1 MVESFSADAP
11 VLIVDDD
18 PDVREALQLLLKVS
32 GYSTVG
38 ADSPA
43 AAIARLERA
52 PFLVALVDMN
62 YSRDTTSGGEGLA
75 LIAQIARQWPG
86 LPVVAMTAWAN
97 IPMAVE
103 AMRCGASDF
112 IEKPWQNARV
122 LTVLKIVVA
131 AAQQRGNAG
140 ADADADADAMGGL
153 AGDARDAEDTGF
165 VAQSAS
171 MRRVWDE
178 LHAVAGSDASILL
191 LGENGTGKT
200 VLASRVH
207 RASQRVHGPFVRVDV
222 GGLTP
227 TLFESEMFGHVRGA
241 FTDARKDRA
250 GRFELADGGTLFLDE
265 IGNLPM
271 EQQPK
276 LLRAIEDGQFE
287 KLGTSL
293 TQRVD
298 VRLVS
303 ATNASLRGLV
313 DEGRFRRDLLYRLNT
328 IEIHVPALR
337 ERSEDILLLARKAL
351 ERSCRR
357 YGKAALPL
365 SAAAER
371 ALHEHTWPG
380 NVRELEHAMERAA
393 LLARG
398 TQVEVQDLRLAP
410 ASAQPAEA
418 QQTRAGLGGITL
430 ESAELLLLR
439 EALQHS
445 GGNLQRA
452 ADQLGI
458 TRQSLYRRL
467 EKHGLR
473 GGDDLAG

>member
-1 MVESFSADAP
+1 MVDSPSANAP

-18 PDVREALQLLLKVS
+18 RDVREALQLLLKVS
-32 GYSTVG
+32 GYTSVE

-43 AAIARLERA
+43 SAIARLHEMSFQA
-52 PFLVALVDMN
+52 ALVDMN
-62 YSRDTTSGGEGLA
+62 YSRDTTSGVEGLT
-75 LIAQIARQWPG
+75 LIAEMARLRPT
-86 LPVVAMTAWAN
+86 LPVIAMTAWAN
-97 IPMAVE
+97 IEMAVG
-103 AMRCGASDF
+103 AMRSGARDF

-122 LTVLKIVVA
+122 LAVLETVIA
-131 AAQQRGNAG
+131 AVPGRGNAG
-140 ADADADADAMGGL
+140 AATEDLGSPD
-153 AGDARDAEDTGF
+153 DTGLI
-165 VAQSAS
+165 AQSAS
-171 MRRVWDE
+171 MRRVLDE

-200 VLASRVH
+200 LLASRLH
-207 RASQRVHGPFVRVDV
+207 GASRRAQAPFVRVDV
-222 GGLTP
+222 GGLAP

-241 FTDARKDRA
+241 FTDARKDRV
-250 GRFELADGGTLFLDE
+250 GRFEMADGGTLFLDE
-265 IGNLPM
+265 IGNLPL

-293 TQRVD
+293 TRRVD

-303 ATNASLRGLV
+303 ATNASLRDLV

-328 IEIHVPALR
+328 IEIHIPALR
-337 ERSEDILLLARKAL
+337 ERCEDILPLAQKAL

-357 YGKAALPL
+357 YNTPALPF

-371 ALHEHTWPG
+371 ALREHAWPG
-380 NVRELEHAMERAA
+380 NVRELEHTMERVA
-393 LLARG
+393 LLAGGPR
-398 TQVEVQDLRLAP
+398 VEVEDLRLTPAQSPAP
-410 ASAQPAEA
+410 PLASG
-418 QQTRAGLGGITL
+418 TLGGITL

-439 EALQHS
+439 QALQTS
-445 GGNLQRA
+445 GGNLQSA
-452 ADQLGI
+452 AEQLGI

>member
-1 MVESFSADAP
+1 MVDSPSANAP

-18 PDVREALQLLLKVS
+18 RDVREALRLLLKVS
-32 GYSTVG
+32 GYTSVE

-43 AAIARLERA
+43 SAIARLHEMSFQA
-52 PFLVALVDMN
+52 ALIDMN
-62 YSRDTTSGGEGLA
+62 YSRDTTSGVEGLT
-75 LIAQIARQWPG
+75 LIAEMARLRPT
-86 LPVVAMTAWAN
+86 LPVIAMTAWAN
-97 IPMAVE
+97 IQMAVD
-103 AMRCGASDF
+103 AMRSGARDF

-122 LTVLKIVVA
+122 LAVLETVIA
-131 AAQQRGNAG
+131 AVPGRGNAG
-140 ADADADADAMGGL
+140 AATEDLGSPDDAGL
-153 AGDARDAEDTGF
+153 I
-165 VAQSAS
+165 AQSAS
-171 MRRVWDE
+171 MRRVLDE
-178 LHAVAGSDASILL
+178 LRAVAGSDASILL

-200 VLASRVH
+200 LLASRLH
-207 RASQRVHGPFVRVDV
+207 GASRRAQAPFVRVDV
-222 GGLTP
+222 GGLAP

-241 FTDARKDRA
+241 FTDARKDRV
-250 GRFELADGGTLFLDE
+250 GRFEMADGGTLFLDE
-265 IGNLPM
+265 IGNLPL

-293 TQRVD
+293 TRRVD

-303 ATNASLRGLV
+303 ATNASLRDLV

-328 IEIHVPALR
+328 IEIHIPALR
-337 ERSEDILLLARKAL
+337 ERCEDILPLAQKAL
-351 ERSCRR
+351 ERSCHR
-357 YGKAALPL
+357 YNTPALRF

-371 ALHEHTWPG
+371 ALREHAWPG
-380 NVRELEHAMERAA
+380 NVRELEHTMERVA

-398 TQVEVQDLRLAP
+398 PRVEVEDLRLTPAQSPAP
-410 ASAQPAEA
+410 ALASG
-418 QQTRAGLGGITL
+418 TLGGITL

-439 EALQHS
+439 QALQTS
-445 GGNLQRA
+445 GGNLQSA
-452 ADQLGI
+452 AEQLGI

>member
-1 MVESFSADAP
+1 MVDSPSAHAP

-18 PDVREALQLLLKVS
+18 RDVREALQLLLKVS
-32 GYSTVG
+32 GYTSVG

-43 AAIARLERA
+43 SALARLQEMSFQA
-52 PFLVALVDMN
+52 ALVDMN
-62 YSRDTTSGGEGLA
+62 YSRDTTSGGEGLT
-75 LIAQIARQWPG
+75 LIAEMVRLRPT
-86 LPVVAMTAWAN
+86 LPLIAMTAWAN
-97 IPMAVE
+97 IQMAVE
-103 AMRCGASDF
+103 AMRSGATDF

-122 LTVLKIVVA
+122 LAVLEAVIA
-131 AAQQRGNAG
+131 AARVRGNVGAAIDDLRLPDDAG
-140 ADADADADAMGGL
+140 VI
-153 AGDARDAEDTGF
+153 AE
-165 VAQSAS
+165 SAS
-171 MRRVWDE
+171 MRRVLDE

-200 VLASRVH
+200 LLASRLH
-207 RASQRVHGPFVRVDV
+207 GASRRAKAPFVRVDV
-222 GGLTP
+222 GGLAP

-241 FTDARKDRA
+241 FTDARKDRV
-250 GRFELADGGTLFLDE
+250 GRFEMADGGTLFLDE
-265 IGNLPM
+265 IGNLPL

-293 TQRVD
+293 TRRVD

-303 ATNASLRGLV
+303 ATNASLRDLV

-328 IEIHVPALR
+328 IEIHIPALR
-337 ERSEDILLLARKAL
+337 ERSEDILPLARKSL
-351 ERSCRR
+351 EHSCRR
-357 YGKAALPL
+357 YNTPALPF

-371 ALHEHTWPG
+371 ALREHTWPG
-380 NVRELEHAMERAA
+380 NVRELEHAMERVA

-398 TQVEVQDLRLAP
+398 PRVEVEDLRLTPAQSAP
-410 ASAQPAEA
+410 PPLASGA
-418 QQTRAGLGGITL
+418 LGGITL

-439 EALQHS
+439 QALQTS
-445 GGNLQRA
+445 GGNLQSA
-452 ADQLGI
+452 AEQLGI

>member
-1 MVESFSADAP
+1 MVDSPSAHAP

-18 PDVREALQLLLKVS
+18 RDVREALQLLLKVS
-32 GYSTVG
+32 GYTSVG

-43 AAIARLERA
+43 SALARLQEMSFQA
-52 PFLVALVDMN
+52 ALVDMN
-62 YSRDTTSGGEGLA
+62 YSRDTTSGGEGLT
-75 LIAQIARQWPG
+75 LIAEMVRLRPT
-86 LPVVAMTAWAN
+86 LPVIAMTAWAN
-97 IPMAVE
+97 IQMAVD
-103 AMRCGASDF
+103 AMRSGAADF

-122 LTVLKIVVA
+122 LAVMEAVIA
-131 AAQQRGNAG
+131 AARVRGNAG
-140 ADADADADAMGGL
+140 AAIEDLRLPDDAGVI
-153 AGDARDAEDTGF
+153 AE
-165 VAQSAS
+165 SAS
-171 MRRVWDE
+171 MRRVLDE

-200 VLASRVH
+200 LLASRLH
-207 RASQRVHGPFVRVDV
+207 GASRRAKAPFVRVDV
-222 GGLTP
+222 GGLAP

-241 FTDARKDRA
+241 FTDARKDRV
-250 GRFELADGGTLFLDE
+250 GRFEMADGGTLFLDE
-265 IGNLPM
+265 IGNLPL

-293 TQRVD
+293 TRRVD

-303 ATNASLRGLV
+303 ATNASLRDLV

-328 IEIHVPALR
+328 IEIHIPALR
-337 ERSEDILLLARKAL
+337 ERSEDILPLARKSL
-351 ERSCRR
+351 EHSGRR
-357 YGKAALPL
+357 YNTRVLPF

-371 ALHEHTWPG
+371 ALREHTWPG
-380 NVRELEHAMERAA
+380 NVRELEHAMERVA

-398 TQVEVQDLRLAP
+398 PRVEVEDLRLTPAQSAP
-410 ASAQPAEA
+410 PPLVNGA
-418 QQTRAGLGGITL
+418 LGGITL

-439 EALQHS
+439 QALQTS
-445 GGNLQRA
+445 GGNLQSA
-452 ADQLGI
+452 AEQLGI

>member
-18 PDVREALQLLLKVS
+18 PDVREALQLLFKVS

-43 AAIARLERA
+43 AAIAHLEKA

-103 AMRCGASDF
+103 AMRCGAGDF

-122 LTVLKIVVA
+122 LNVLKTAVTA
-131 AAQQRGNAG
+131 ARQRGNAG
-140 ADADADADAMGGL
+140 AGADAVGGL
-153 AGDARDAEDTGF
+153 AGDARDAEDAGF

-200 VLASRVH
+200 LLASKVH
-207 RASQRVHGPFVRVDV
+207 QASQRVHGPFVRVDV

-313 DEGRFRRDLLYRLNT
+313 DDGRFRRDLLYRLNT

-351 ERSCRR
+351 ERSCHR

-398 TQVEVQDLRLAP
+398 TQVAVQDLRLAP

-418 QQTRAGLGGITL
+418 QQNRAGLGGITL